1 MKKGNAYSVNVL
13 MIPALVILAVLHAA
27 VIFLIFGINS
37 EGAALSNAMQISS
50 SRISDVTSL
59 LAGTSV
65 LSETSSTFVMHPET
79 EPGVTN
85 YGPLVAYASELQLD
99 RRSDD
104 ILARF
109 NTKDVPEGAITMLRQ
124 AAENSDFLI
133 ERQLHAISLICVDHP
148 LPKQPE
154 VLSSIPLVA
163 LTGEE
168 KSYSDDERQYKATNL
183 ISNQQY
189 ASNMQSLSQ
198 NVQGCVG
205 MLQKIAGEQSAKVN
219 STMSAYRTW
228 LWVNTFAIMG
238 VLIALFIGLY
248 RGIID
253 PLVKASKKINSDER
267 LENKGLKEMRLL
279 STSYNELM
287 DRRDS
292 LDGML
297 REAAEKDVLT
307 GLGNRYAFDQLVNT
321 IMNEKDVNKT
331 LTFVL
336 FDVNFLKRTNDTRG
350 HEAGDNLLKK
360 AAKCID
366 AIFKNEDQTNTFRI
380 GGDEFAS
387 ILIGEDE
394 NKVLSMLEE
403 FEEKQ
408 NKEGISIS
416 YGYSFSSQISEKP
429 SRKMMEE
436 ADERMYKCKQRMHL
450 NKA

>member
-1 MKKGNAYSVNVL
+1 MKKGNAYSVNIL

-37 EGAALSNAMQISS
+37 EGAALSSAMQISS

-219 STMSAYRTW
+219 
-228 LWVNTFAIMG
+228 
-238 VLIALFIGLY
+238 
-248 RGIID
+248 
-253 PLVKASKKINSDER
+253 
-267 LENKGLKEMRLL
+267 
-279 STSYNELM
+279 
-287 DRRDS
+287 
-292 LDGML
+292 
-297 REAAEKDVLT
+297 
-307 GLGNRYAFDQLVNT
+307 
-321 IMNEKDVNKT
+321 
-331 LTFVL
+331 
-336 FDVNFLKRTNDTRG
+336 
-350 HEAGDNLLKK
+350 
-360 AAKCID
+360 
-366 AIFKNEDQTNTFRI
+366 
-380 GGDEFAS
+380 
-387 ILIGEDE
+387 
-394 NKVLSMLEE
+394 
-403 FEEKQ
+403 
-408 NKEGISIS
+408 
-416 YGYSFSSQISEKP
+416 
-429 SRKMMEE
+429 
-436 ADERMYKCKQRMHL
+436 
-450 NKA
+450 